1 MPSARMIDEAQR
13 LDHSLQRFGRQQ
25 AQGGSVLDDPY
36 HYSDVTAT
44 NADEIAVSLHGFEQ
58 EYQQISPGGFAGR
71 MTTIRFD
78 GFQIAREFTN
88 GSTYEQGAPVGDR
101 CNFVFPLS
109 MAGRVRCLGRE
120 VTLHDA
126 FVIAPSYE
134 YDLQL
139 NRELVLGV
147 LSIERESLRDFAQ
160 QVDDEVDVDA
170 VGAGTHILHGDPRLV
185 DDLRRL
191 FESTFAHFGSNQTDL
206 RKPQIRHELRTSILT
221 ALLALFGCESDE
233 PSVHP
238 SARHPLV
245 ERATNYVLTRQHEV
259 IGIEDVCRE
268 VHVSRRKLQYC
279 FQQELGISPAQ
290 YLRALRLRSARRM
303 LQATKPNEKSIA
315 DVASDFGFW
324 HFSRFAQH
332 YRKMFGELPS
342 QTSRAE
348 RTT

>member
-1 MPSARMIDEAQR
+1 MLNE
-13 LDHSLQRFGRQQ
+13 
-25 AQGGSVLDDPY
+25 PY

-44 NADEIAVSLHGFEQ
+44 NADVIAASMHGFEQ
-58 EYQQISPGGFAGR
+58 EYQQIGPKEFAGQT
-71 MTTIRFD
+71 TTIRFD

-109 MAGRVRCLGRE
+109 MAGRVRFLGRE
-120 VTLHDA
+120 MTLHDI
-126 FVIAPSYE
+126 FVLAPSYE
-134 YDLQL
+134 YVMQVNRQL
-139 NRELVLGV
+139 VIGV
-147 LSIERESLRDFAQ
+147 LSVERESLRDFAQ
-160 QVDDEVDVDA
+160 QVDDDMNIDA
-170 VGAGTHILHGDPRLV
+170 VGAGTHIRHGDPRLV

-221 ALLALFGCESDE
+221 VLLGLLGCESGE
-233 PSVHP
+233 LSVHP
-238 SARHPLV
+238 STRHALV

-259 IGIEDVCRE
+259 IGIEDVCRA

-290 YLRALRLRSARRM
+290 YLRALRLHSARRM